1 MTPFYTEY
9 LSIEQDVI
17 ILKTVNIIFVCGK
30 DLTLMLDDNQRI
42 NFISWLN
49 DCENSN
55 QVYVLKQKDAN
66 NETYKTYTIFKS
78 KIEYAV
84 Y

>member
-1 MTPFYTEY
+1 MTPFYTECV
-9 LSIEQDVI
+9 EDVI
-17 ILKTVNIIFVCGK
+17 ILKTVDIIFVCGK
-30 DLTLMLDDNQRI
+30 DLTLLLDDNERR

-55 QVYVLKQKDAN
+55 LVYVLKQVDSN
-66 NETYKTYTIFKS
+66 IGTYKTYTIFKS